1 MHSLLHFLL
10 SGTEFLLG
18 SASCQ
23 AVETEWE
30 FLFNLRGL
38 FLQSVGFPFDS
49 QGPGSSLNF
58 LLLLSHYKAIENGN
72 QTCSLGLVG
81 RMTCLA
87 LNIYRCGGKHIP
99 CKIRLVLMK
108 LLIRYSGRI
117 MLKPGTSPGSDQV
130 RLYSPRKSFRC
141 STAFSPEKRLLE
153 DLKLT
158 YCCYLK

>member
-1 MHSLLHFLL
+1 MMENLSFTICLILLTCWKINF
-10 SGTEFLLG
+10 TQQWVFLLG

-49 QGPGSSLNF
+49 QGPGFSRNF

-99 CKIRLVLMK
+99 CKIRLINTFLVDNAK
-108 LLIRYSGRI
+108 TRN
-117 MLKPGTSPGSDQV
+117 
-130 RLYSPRKSFRC
+130 
-141 STAFSPEKRLLE
+141 
-153 DLKLT
+153 
-158 YCCYLK
+158 

>member
-1 MHSLLHFLL
+1 MI
-10 SGTEFLLG
+10 FLLG

-30 FLFNLRGL
+30 FLFNLRGI

-49 QGPGSSLNF
+49 QGPGFSRNF

-87 LNIYRCGGKHIP
+87 LDSNTVVILTTVFNGMSCDKTIDCHWIKKRYR
-99 CKIRLVLMK
+99 RLFTAVP
-108 LLIRYSGRI
+108 LIQYI
-117 MLKPGTSPGSDQV
+117 VPG
-130 RLYSPRKSFRC
+130 RKS
-141 STAFSPEKRLLE
+141 PW
-153 DLKLT
+153 
-158 YCCYLK
+158 

>member
-1 MHSLLHFLL
+1 MYYPCSENIGADQLRGYREADLRLCFRLCKLLVF
-10 SGTEFLLG
+10 SPGGSYLLG

-49 QGPGSSLNF
+49 QGPGSSINF

-99 CKIRLVLMK
+99 CKN
-108 LLIRYSGRI
+108 
-117 MLKPGTSPGSDQV
+117 
-130 RLYSPRKSFRC
+130 
-141 STAFSPEKRLLE
+141 
-153 DLKLT
+153 
-158 YCCYLK
+158 